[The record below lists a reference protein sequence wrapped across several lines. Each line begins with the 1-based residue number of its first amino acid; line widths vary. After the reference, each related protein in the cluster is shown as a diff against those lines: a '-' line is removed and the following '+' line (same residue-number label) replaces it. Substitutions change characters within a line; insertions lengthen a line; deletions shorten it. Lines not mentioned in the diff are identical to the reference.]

1 MVAEKN
7 HIELF
12 DLEKDLSETRELAAQ
27 HPKVVCELTDKYNPW
42 LDEMADP
49 VSKQV
54 KRWHPDSCSPAR
66 KMSKEEKKAAWA
78 KKPHGPKHAKQS
90 EVAKLLN
97 HQTNS
102 PFGKPDQTHMMLSKR
117 HRMKTFLSFSI
128 FCCWAAVATA
138 ARAERPNII
147 MFLIDDQNASSI
159 AAFGGDTYT
168 PNLDRMVEE
177 GMKFTRAYVS
187 SSVCTPS
194 RYSFLTGRFA
204 GNSHSKLYT
213 EAVGGEE
220 NQGLPNFN
228 VALERDRMNVGN
240 VLREAGYTTG
250 FVGKFHLTSKLDLPE
265 FYQGKNRWINIPK
278 HASPGPETSAQFKH
292 NERWMRRYLKTL
304 GFSWAKNVYPEN
316 TPSPYSMH
324 NPEWTTV
331 AALEF
336 IEENKDGP
344 FYLHLCSTLLHGPDR
359 SWRKSMDHPL
369 ITGEGEVESL
379 PEVMTPRAELLKTI
393 TEKGFDPDSHV
404 AGEAWI
410 DDSLGAIFRKLKEL
424 GIDDNTLVI
433 FAPDHGRDGKA
444 SVFSRGSCQVPM
456 IMRWPKG
463 IPAGQVCEELVQN
476 IDLVPTFFELGK
488 AAKPESYRIDGQSLT
503 PLLKNGK
510 ARDWRNHLYLE
521 MGAAR
526 ATVTKDW
533 SYIAVRYTE
542 DQIATIKKSA
552 PRNLPRA
559 MSYIGRLGIGVRG
572 ADRPGFFDE
581 DQLYH
586 LKRDPKE
593 MKNLAYQKA
602 QATRLKEMRYRMQQ
616 DLEVIGR
623 PFGEFI
629 PGGNAAEPGQIGK
642 QIEIVKQLEIK
653 GKTVT
658 VPRALKRNLGVTDEP
673 IPDDKVKR
681 KAKREAR
688 RKARKEAKSKS
699 QKNSDQ

>member
-1 MVAEKN
+1 
-7 HIELF
+7 
-12 DLEKDLSETRELAAQ
+12 
-27 HPKVVCELTDKYNPW
+27 
-42 LDEMADP
+42 
-49 VSKQV
+49 
-54 KRWHPDSCSPAR
+54 
-66 KMSKEEKKAAWA
+66 
-78 KKPHGPKHAKQS
+78 
-90 EVAKLLN
+90 
-97 HQTNS
+97 
-102 PFGKPDQTHMMLSKR
+102 
-117 HRMKTFLSFSI
+117 MKTIISFSI
-128 FCCWAAVATA
+128 FCLLAMVATFA
-138 ARAERPNII
+138 HAERPNII
-147 MFLIDDQNASSI
+147 MFLIDDQNPSSI
-159 AAFGGDTYT
+159 AAFGGETYT
-168 PNLDRMVEE
+168 PNLDRMAQE

-204 GNSHSKLYT
+204 GNSYSRLYA
-213 EAVGGEE
+213 EAVGAKE

-250 FVGKFHLTSKLDLPE
+250 FVGKFHLTSSLDFPE
-265 FYQGKNRWINIPK
+265 FYQGKDKWINIPK
-278 HASPGPETSAQFKH
+278 DASPGPETSAQFKH

-316 TPSPYSMH
+316 VHSPYSVH

-359 SWRKSMDHPL
+359 SWRRSMDHPL
-369 ITGEGEVESL
+369 ITGEGEIESL
-379 PEVMTPRAELLKTI
+379 PEVMTPRKELLKTI
-393 TEKGFDPDSHV
+393 TEQGFDPDSHV

-410 DDSLGAIFRKLKEL
+410 DDSLGAILRKLKEL

-433 FAPDHGRDGKA
+433 FAPDHGREGKA
-444 SVFSRGSCQVPM
+444 SVFSHGSCQVPM

-463 IPAGQVCEELVQN
+463 IPSGQVCDELVQN

-488 AAKPESYRIDGQSLT
+488 AEKPNSYRIDGQSLT
-503 PLLKNGK
+503 PLFNNGTAK
-510 ARDWRNHLYLE
+510 DWRNHLYLE

-533 SYIAVRYTE
+533 SYIAVRYTKE
-542 DQIATIKKSA
+542 QVAAIKKAS
-552 PRNLPRA
+552 PQNLPKA

-593 MKNLAYQKA
+593 LSNLAYHENQVF
-602 QATRLKEMRYRMQQ
+602 RINEMRNLMQQ

-629 PGGNAAEPGQIGK
+629 PGGNAAEPGQIDE
-642 QIEIVKQLEIK
+642 QIDIVKQLEIK

-658 VPRALKRNLGVTDEP
+658 VPEALKKDLSVFDAP
-673 IPDDKVKR
+673 SPSDKARK

-688 RKARKEAKSKS
+688 KKARNKAKSDN
-699 QKNSDQ
+699 QKNSDN

>member
-1 MVAEKN
+1 
-7 HIELF
+7 
-12 DLEKDLSETRELAAQ
+12 
-27 HPKVVCELTDKYNPW
+27 
-42 LDEMADP
+42 
-49 VSKQV
+49 
-54 KRWHPDSCSPAR
+54 
-66 KMSKEEKKAAWA
+66 
-78 KKPHGPKHAKQS
+78 
-90 EVAKLLN
+90 
-97 HQTNS
+97 
-102 PFGKPDQTHMMLSKR
+102 
-117 HRMKTFLSFSI
+117 MKTFLSLSI
-128 FCCWAAVATA
+128 FCLSALLATVA
-138 ARAERPNII
+138 RGERPNII
-147 MFLIDDQNASSI
+147 MFLIDDQNPLSI

-168 PNLDRMVEE
+168 PNLDRMAEE

-204 GNSHSKLYT
+204 GNSHSKLYN
-213 EAVGGEE
+213 EAVGSAE
-220 NQGLPNFN
+220 NQGYPSFN
-228 VALERDRMNVGN
+228 VALERDKMNVGN

-250 FVGKFHLTSKLDLPE
+250 FVGKFHLTSKLDFPE
-265 FYQGKNRWINIPK
+265 FYKRKNGWIDIPK
-278 HASPGPETSAQFKH
+278 DASPGPETSAQFKH
-292 NERWMRRYLKTL
+292 NERWMRRYLKEL

-316 TPSPYSMH
+316 SHKPYSEH

-344 FYLHLCSTLLHGPDR
+344 FYLHLCSTLLHGPDK
-359 SWRKSMDHPL
+359 SWRRSMDHPL

-379 PEVMTPRAELLKTI
+379 PEVMTPRTELLKTI
-393 TEKGFDPDSHV
+393 TEHGFDPDSHV

-410 DDSLGAIFRKLKEL
+410 DDSLGAVMRKLEEL

-444 SVFSRGSCQVPM
+444 SVFSHGSAQVPM

-463 IPAGQVCEELVQN
+463 IPAGQVCDELVQN

-488 AAKPESYRIDGQSLT
+488 AEKPESYRVDGRSLT
-503 PLLKNGK
+503 PLFENGTAK
-510 ARDWRNHLYLE
+510 DWRDHLYLE

-533 SYIAVRYTE
+533 SYIAVRYTNE
-542 DQIATIKKSA
+542 QIAAIRKAS
-552 PRNLPRA
+552 PQNLPRA
-559 MSYIGRLGIGVRG
+559 MAYIGRLGIGVRG

-581 DQLYH
+581 DQLYN
-586 LKRDPKE
+586 LTRDPKE
-593 MKNLAYQKA
+593 RKNLAYKKD
-602 QATRLKEMRYRMQQ
+602 QATRMKEMRYLMQQ

-629 PGGNAAEPGQIGK
+629 PGGNAAQPGQIDK

-658 VPRALKRNLGVTDEP
+658 VPEDLKKDLGITDEP
-673 IPDDKVKR
+673 TPDDRAKR
-681 KAKREAR
+681 KAEREAR
-688 RKARKEAKSKS
+688 KKARQEAKS
-699 QKNSDQ
+699 N

>member
-1 MVAEKN
+1 
-7 HIELF
+7 
-12 DLEKDLSETRELAAQ
+12 
-27 HPKVVCELTDKYNPW
+27 
-42 LDEMADP
+42 
-49 VSKQV
+49 
-54 KRWHPDSCSPAR
+54 
-66 KMSKEEKKAAWA
+66 
-78 KKPHGPKHAKQS
+78 
-90 EVAKLLN
+90 
-97 HQTNS
+97 
-102 PFGKPDQTHMMLSKR
+102 
-117 HRMKTFLSFSI
+117 MKTWITFSI
-128 FCCWAAVATA
+128 FCLSAMVATA
-138 ARAERPNII
+138 ARGERPNII
-147 MFLIDDQNASSI
+147 MFLIDDQNPSSI

-168 PNLDRMVEE
+168 PNLDRMAAE

-194 RYSFLTGRFA
+194 RYTFLTGRFA
-204 GNSHSKLYT
+204 GNSHSKLYA
-213 EAVGGEE
+213 EAVGGTG

-228 VALERDRMNVGN
+228 VALERDKMNVGN
-240 VLREAGYTTG
+240 ILREAGYATG
-250 FVGKFHLTSKLDLPE
+250 FVGKFHLTSDLDFPE
-265 FYQGKNRWINIPK
+265 FYQGKNKWINIPK
-278 HASPGPETSAQFKH
+278 DASPGPETSAQFNH
-292 NERWMRRYLKTL
+292 NERWMRRYLEEL

-316 TPSPYSMH
+316 SHKPYSEH

-344 FYLHLCSTLLHGPDR
+344 FYLHLCSTLLHGPDK

-369 ITGEGEVESL
+369 ITGVGEIDRL

-393 TEKGFDPDSHV
+393 TEKGFDPNSHV

-410 DDSLGAIFRKLKEL
+410 DDSLGAILRKLKEL
-424 GIDDNTLVI
+424 GIDGNTLVI

-444 SVFSRGSCQVPM
+444 SVFSHGSCQVPM

-476 IDLVPTFFELGK
+476 IDLAPTFFELGK
-488 AAKPESYRIDGQSLT
+488 AEKPKSYRIDGQSLT
-503 PLLKNGK
+503 PLWENGK
-510 ARDWRNHLYLE
+510 AKDWRSHLYLE

-533 SYIAVRYTE
+533 SYIAVRHTKE
-542 DQIATIKKSA
+542 QIAAIKKA
-552 PRNLPRA
+552 TPKNLPKA

-586 LKRDPKE
+586 LKTDPKE
-593 MKNLAYQKA
+593 MSNLAYHENQVF
-602 QATRLKEMRYRMQQ
+602 RLNDMRNLMQQ
-616 DLEVIGR
+616 DLEAIGR

-629 PGGNAAEPGQIGK
+629 PGGNAAFPGQIDK

-658 VPRALKRNLGVTDEP
+658 VPASLKKELGVTDEP
-673 IPDDKVKR
+673 NPDDKAGKKSNR
-681 KAKREAR
+681 EMRKKARLKAKEGD
-688 RKARKEAKSKS
+688 
-699 QKNSDQ
+699 QKDWDK